1 MENWF
6 LFRLAEEERLRP
18 PREEEPRGFCALC
31 GRAVWRAEL
40 ENGGAEFRNGMLL
53 CAGCAGKTE
62 EERKRDE

>member
-6 LFRLAEEERLRP
+6 LSRLAEEERLRP

-40 ENGGAEFRNGMLL
+40 DGRAEIRNGVLL
-53 CAGCAGKTE
+53 CADCAGKIE